1 MKIRALRESDL
12 AEWNRLRCALWP
24 HCGAARHA
32 LEMRELR
39 RAPKCFGVLVLERT
53 PGRLG
58 GFAEVALRDGV
69 DGTAREVT
77 AYLEGWMVEPDLRG
91 RGWGRK
97 LVVAAERWARARGMV
112 ELASDAEL
120 ANAPAIAAH
129 GAVGFRETGRVV
141 QFLKKFPRR
150 R

>member
-1 MKIRALRESDL
+1 MKIRALRETDFD
-12 AEWNRLRCALWP
+12 EWLRLRRALWP
-24 HCGAARHA
+24 GCGAARDR
-32 LEMRELR
+32 LEMEELR
-39 RAPKCFGVLVLERT
+39 GQPERFGVLVLERG

-69 DGTAREVT
+69 DGAAREVT
-77 AYLEGWMVEPDLRG
+77 AYLEGWMVEADLRG

-97 LVVAAERWARARGMV
+97 LIAAVERWARARGMA

-120 ANAPAIAAH
+120 DNATGIAAH
-129 GAVGFRETGRVV
+129 AAVGFRETYRVV
-141 QFLKKFPRR
+141 QFLKKLPRR